1 MKVTILEQPTVKYD
15 KATYLVDIRID
26 DINYS
31 VAHIEVN
38 GSTHTF
44 IKDPYGSPPDCA
56 KVVRAVDAL
65 FESDDFNYKDRS
77 QWLADKVFE
86 LDV

>member
-26 DINYS
+26 SIKYS
-31 VAHIEVN
+31 VARIEVN

-44 IKDPYGSPPDCA
+44 IKDPYGCPPDA
-56 KVVRAVDAL
+56 KIVRTVDAL
-65 FESDDFNYKDRS
+65 FAADDFNYKDRS

-86 LDV
+86 LDA

>member
-26 DINYS
+26 DVKYY

-44 IKDPYGSPPDCA
+44 IKDPNGSPPDA
-56 KVVRAVDAL
+56 KIVRTVDAL
-65 FESDDFNYKDRS
+65 FASDDFNYKDRS
-77 QWLADKVFE
+77 QWLADKFFE